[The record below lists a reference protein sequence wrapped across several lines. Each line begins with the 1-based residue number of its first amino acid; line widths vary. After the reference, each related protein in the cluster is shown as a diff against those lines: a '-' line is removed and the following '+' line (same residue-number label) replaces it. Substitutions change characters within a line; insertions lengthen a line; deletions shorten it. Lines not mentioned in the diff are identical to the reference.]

1 MKNKKKNINTTKDIS
16 QDVWTIHIPP
26 IPAKLVS
33 TAKERN
39 IYLCTENMNEDKY
52 IGMKIKLQQAED
64 YLEEAESMK
73 QYCIDLIQKI
83 KYTFDLTTAKI
94 QDLADDL
101 LCWQNYFKE
110 KEYKPT
116 SVARILNYAA
126 NLQDYCNKIVYSLR
140 GQIELQNVH
149 SKKFSIQKL
158 LKDTI
163 SSLKEMAEDRE
174 ISLSYNVQDNI
185 NDIVIGDSCLL
196 QTILSQLISGAIRV
210 NKSCKVD
217 VIVML
222 FVAPYRKENEKD
234 KILRFIVRDNG
245 KGISQDKLQE
255 INAKFSDLNSALEY
269 PEILNSSLG
278 FANYI
283 VNKLSGKLEIKS
295 KANKCTAIIC
305 DIPVQLFN

>member
-1 MKNKKKNINTTKDIS
+1 MKNKKKNIKKTKDIS

-33 TAKERN
+33 AAKERN
-39 IYLCTENMNEDKY
+39 IYLCTENMNADNY
-52 IGMKIKLQQAED
+52 IKMKIKLQQAED

-73 QYCIDLIQKI
+73 KYCIDLIQKI

-94 QDLADDL
+94 KDLADDL
-101 LCWQNYFKE
+101 LCGQNDFKE
-110 KEYKPT
+110 EEYKTT
-116 SVARILNYAA
+116 SLARIVNCVA
-126 NLQDYCNKIVYSLR
+126 NLQDYCNRIVYSLR
-140 GQIELQNVH
+140 DQIELQNVH
-149 SKKFSIQKL
+149 LKKFSIQKL

-163 SSLKEMAEDRE
+163 SSLKEIAEDRE

-196 QTILSQLISGAIRV
+196 QSILSQLISSGAIRV
-210 NKSCKVD
+210 NKSCQVD

-222 FVAPYRKENEKD
+222 FIAPYRKANEKD
-234 KILRFIVRDNG
+234 RILRFIVRDNV

-255 INAKFSDLNSALEY
+255 INAKFTDLHSIRD
-269 PEILNSSLG
+269 PEILDSSLG

-295 KANKCTAIIC
+295 EAKWNLIITL
-305 DIPVQLFN
+305 PSKL